1 MRRSDPEY
9 IKQYYHARKAA
20 DPDYYRLYSSRKYY
34 QKQLRILDENDHER
48 REKIANKLN
57 EINAKLETIK
67 QSRTRYVKWQTAHT
81 DSSEESAE
89 NSDSAASPMESG
101 NNETVEIDI

>member
-81 DSSEESAE
+81 DSSED
-89 NSDSAASPMESG
+89 SDSAASPMGSG
-101 NNETVEIDI
+101 RNETVEIDI

>member
-81 DSSEESAE
+81 DSSEESTE
-89 NSDSAASPMESG
+89 NSDSASPMGSG
-101 NNETVEIDI
+101 RNETVEIDI